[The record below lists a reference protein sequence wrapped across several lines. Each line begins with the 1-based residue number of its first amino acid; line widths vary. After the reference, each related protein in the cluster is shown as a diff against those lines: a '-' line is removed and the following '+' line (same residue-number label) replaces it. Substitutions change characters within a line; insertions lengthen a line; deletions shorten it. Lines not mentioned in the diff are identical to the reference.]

1 MTLIDSINLWRLQNQ
16 NEFYFNDIVLDE
28 RLNKEDL
35 YNMILTEYMNML
47 VLYANPQ
54 LFKTTVKLFFLK
66 NKERISDLIDTTV
79 LNYDPLENYSTVE
92 TGKLDRTGTKGFT
105 QADNRT
111 ENIMREGDTTSTHYV
126 SAFNNVQGEDVE
138 QNRDV
143 IKAKEKVVDTENYTS
158 AQDTNTKDNE
168 ETRDTKKGITN
179 LTYQDLVEKQRKVVQ
194 FSIYEWILKEF
205 AKDLLV
211 AIW

>member
-66 NKERISDLIDTTV
+66 NKDRISDLIDTTV

>member
-66 NKERISDLIDTTV
+66 NKDRISDLIDTTV

-111 ENIMREGDTTSTHYV
+111 ENIAREGNTTSTHYV

-138 QNRDV
+138 QSRDV

>member
-16 NEFYFNDIVLDE
+16 DEFYFNDIVLDE

-35 YNMILTEYMNML
+35 YKMIITEYMNML

-92 TGKLDRTGTKGFT
+92 TGRLDRTGTKGFT

-111 ENIMREGDTTSTHYV
+111 ENIAREGNTTSTHYV

-143 IKAKEKVVDTENYTS
+143 IEAKEKVVDTENYTS

>member
-16 NEFYFNDIVLDE
+16 DEFYFNDIVLDE

-35 YNMILTEYMNML
+35 YKMIITEYMNML

-66 NKERISDLIDTTV
+66 NKDRISDLIDTTV

-111 ENIMREGDTTSTHYV
+111 ENIAREGDTTSTHYV

>member
-16 NEFYFNDIVLDE
+16 NEFYFKDIVLDE

-66 NKERISDLIDTTV
+66 NKDRISDLIDTTV

-111 ENIMREGDTTSTHYV
+111 ENITREGTTTSTHYV

-138 QNRDV
+138 QYRDY
-143 IKAKEKVVDTENYTS
+143 IEAKEKVADTENYTS

>member
-1 MTLIDSINLWRLQNQ
+1 MTLIDSINLWRIQNQ

-66 NKERISDLIDTTV
+66 NKDRISDLIDTTV

-111 ENIMREGDTTSTHYV
+111 ENITREGDTTSTHYV

-138 QNRDV
+138 QSRDV

>member
-66 NKERISDLIDTTV
+66 NKDRISDLIDTTV

-92 TGKLDRTGTKGFT
+92 TGKLNRTGTKGFT

-111 ENIMREGDTTSTHYV
+111 ENITREGDTTSTHYV

-138 QNRDV
+138 QSRDV

>member
-79 LNYDPLENYSTVE
+79 LNYDPLENYSTVK

-111 ENIMREGDTTSTHYV
+111 ENITREGDTTSTHYV

>member
-66 NKERISDLIDTTV
+66 NKDRISDLIDTTV

-111 ENIMREGDTTSTHYV
+111 ENIVREGNTTSTHYV

-143 IKAKEKVVDTENYTS
+143 IEAKEKVVDTENYTS

-168 ETRDTKKGITN
+168 ETRDTKKYITN

>member
-66 NKERISDLIDTTV
+66 NKDRISDLIDTTV

-111 ENIMREGDTTSTHYV
+111 ENITREGDTTSTHYV

-143 IKAKEKVVDTENYTS
+143 IEAKEKVVDTENYTS

>member
-66 NKERISDLIDTTV
+66 NKDRISDLIDTTV

-111 ENIMREGDTTSTHYV
+111 ENITREGDTTSTHYV

-138 QNRDV
+138 QSRDV

-158 AQDTNTKDNE
+158 AQDTNTKDNK

>member
-66 NKERISDLIDTTV
+66 NKDRISDLIDTTV

-111 ENIMREGDTTSTHYV
+111 ENIAREANTTSTHYV

-138 QNRDV
+138 QSRDV
-143 IKAKEKVVDTENYTS
+143 IEAKEKVVDTENYTS

>member
-66 NKERISDLIDTTV
+66 NKDRISDLIDTTV

-111 ENIMREGDTTSTHYV
+111 ENISREGNTTSTHYV

-143 IKAKEKVVDTENYTS
+143 IEAKEKVVDTENYTS

>member
-111 ENIMREGDTTSTHYV
+111 ENIARARDTTSTHYV

>member
-66 NKERISDLIDTTV
+66 NKDRISDLIDTTV

-111 ENIMREGDTTSTHYV
+111 ENIAREGDTTSTHYV

-138 QNRDV
+138 QSRDV

-194 FSIYEWILKEF
+194 FSVYEWILKEF

>member
-54 LFKTTVKLFFLK
+54 LFKTTVKLFFLR

-111 ENIMREGDTTSTHYV
+111 ENITREGDTTSTHYV

-138 QNRDV
+138 QSRDV

>member
-111 ENIMREGDTTSTHYV
+111 ENISREGNTTSTHYV

-138 QNRDV
+138 QHRDV
-143 IKAKEKVVDTENYTS
+143 IEAKEKVVDTENYTS

>member
-66 NKERISDLIDTTV
+66 NKDRISDLIDTTV

-111 ENIMREGDTTSTHYV
+111 ENITREGDTTSTHYV

-138 QNRDV
+138 QSRDV
-143 IKAKEKVVDTENYTS
+143 IEAKEKVVDTENYTS

>member
-66 NKERISDLIDTTV
+66 NKDRISDLIDTTV

-111 ENIMREGDTTSTHYV
+111 ENITREGDTTSTHYV

>member
-111 ENIMREGDTTSTHYV
+111 ENITREGNTTSTHYV

-143 IKAKEKVVDTENYTS
+143 IEANEKVVDTENYTS

>member
-111 ENIMREGDTTSTHYV
+111 ENIARDGNTTSTHYV

-143 IKAKEKVVDTENYTS
+143 IEAKEKVVDTENYTS

>member
-111 ENIMREGDTTSTHYV
+111 ENIAREGDTTSTHYV

>member
-1 MTLIDSINLWRLQNQ
+1 MTLIDSINLWRIQNQ

-66 NKERISDLIDTTV
+66 NKDRISDLIDTTV

-92 TGKLDRTGTKGFT
+92 TGKLNRTGTKGFT

-111 ENIMREGDTTSTHYV
+111 ENIAREGDTTSTHYV
-126 SAFNNVQGEDVE
+126 SAFNNIQGEDVE
-138 QNRDV
+138 QSRDV

>member
-16 NEFYFNDIVLDE
+16 DEFYFNDIVLDE

-35 YNMILTEYMNML
+35 YKMIITEYMNML

-66 NKERISDLIDTTV
+66 NKDRISDLIDTTV

-111 ENIMREGDTTSTHYV
+111 ENIAREGDTTSTHYV

-138 QNRDV
+138 QSRDV

>member
-66 NKERISDLIDTTV
+66 NKDRISDLIDTTV

-111 ENIMREGDTTSTHYV
+111 ENIEREGDTTSTHYV

-138 QNRDV
+138 QSRDV

>member
-66 NKERISDLIDTTV
+66 NKDRISDLIDTTV

-111 ENIMREGDTTSTHYV
+111 ENIKREGNTTSTHYV
-126 SAFNNVQGEDVE
+126 SAFNNVQGEDVK
-138 QNRDV
+138 QSRDV
-143 IKAKEKVVDTENYTS
+143 IEAEEKVVDTENYTS

>member
-111 ENIMREGDTTSTHYV
+111 ENIAREGNTTSTHYV

-138 QNRDV
+138 QHRDV
-143 IKAKEKVVDTENYTS
+143 IEANEKVVDTENYTS

>member
-66 NKERISDLIDTTV
+66 NKDRISDLIDTTV

-126 SAFNNVQGEDVE
+126 SAFNNIQGEDVE
-138 QNRDV
+138 QSRDV
-143 IKAKEKVVDTENYTS
+143 IKAKEKVVDNENYTS

>member
-111 ENIMREGDTTSTHYV
+111 ENITREGDTTSTHYV

-138 QNRDV
+138 QHRDV
-143 IKAKEKVVDTENYTS
+143 IEAKEKVVDTENYTS

>member
-16 NEFYFNDIVLDE
+16 NEFYFEDIVLDE

-66 NKERISDLIDTTV
+66 NKDRISDLIDTTV
-79 LNYDPLENYSTVE
+79 LNYDPLENYSTVK

-111 ENIMREGDTTSTHYV
+111 ENITREGDTTSTHYV
-126 SAFNNVQGEDVE
+126 SAFNNIQGEDVE
-138 QNRDV
+138 QSRDV

-168 ETRDTKKGITN
+168 ETIDTKKGITN

>member
-1 MTLIDSINLWRLQNQ
+1 MTLIDSINLWRLRNQ
-16 NEFYFNDIVLDE
+16 NEFYFKDIALDE

-35 YNMILTEYMNML
+35 YNTILTEYMNML

-66 NKERISDLIDTTV
+66 NKDRISNLIDTTV
-79 LNYDPLENYSTVE
+79 LNYNPLENYSTVE

-111 ENIMREGDTTSTHYV
+111 ENITREGNTTSTHYV

-138 QNRDV
+138 QYRDV
-143 IKAKEKVVDTENYTS
+143 ISAKETVVDTENYTS

-168 ETRDTKKGITN
+168 ETLGTKKGITN

>member
-66 NKERISDLIDTTV
+66 NKDRISDLIDTTV

-111 ENIMREGDTTSTHYV
+111 ENITREGDTTSTHFV

>member
-66 NKERISDLIDTTV
+66 NKDRISDLIDTTV

-111 ENIMREGDTTSTHYV
+111 ENIAREGDTTSTHFV

>member
-66 NKERISDLIDTTV
+66 NKDRISDLIDTTV

-111 ENIMREGDTTSTHYV
+111 ENINREGDTTSTHYV

>member
-66 NKERISDLIDTTV
+66 NKDRISDLIDTTV

-111 ENIMREGDTTSTHYV
+111 ENINREGDTTSTHYV

-138 QNRDV
+138 QSRDV

>member
-66 NKERISDLIDTTV
+66 NKDRISDLIDTTV

-111 ENIMREGDTTSTHYV
+111 ENIAREGNTTSTHYV

-138 QNRDV
+138 QSRDV
-143 IKAKEKVVDTENYTS
+143 IEAKEKVVDTENYTS

>member
-66 NKERISDLIDTTV
+66 NKDRISDLIDTTV

-111 ENIMREGDTTSTHYV
+111 ENINREGDTTSTHYV

-138 QNRDV
+138 QSRDV

-158 AQDTNTKDNE
+158 AQDTNTKDNK
-168 ETRDTKKGITN
+168 ETIDTKKGITN

>member
-16 NEFYFNDIVLDE
+16 NEFYFKDVVLDE

-66 NKERISDLIDTTV
+66 NKDRISNLIDTTV
-79 LNYDPLENYSTVE
+79 LKYDPLENYSTIE

-111 ENIMREGDTTSTHYV
+111 ENITREGNTTSTHYV

-138 QNRDV
+138 QYRDV
-143 IKAKEKVVDTENYTS
+143 ISAKETVVDTENYTS

-168 ETRDTKKGITN
+168 ETLGTKKGITN

>member
-66 NKERISDLIDTTV
+66 NKDRISDLIDTTV

-111 ENIMREGDTTSTHYV
+111 ENLTREGDTTSTHYV